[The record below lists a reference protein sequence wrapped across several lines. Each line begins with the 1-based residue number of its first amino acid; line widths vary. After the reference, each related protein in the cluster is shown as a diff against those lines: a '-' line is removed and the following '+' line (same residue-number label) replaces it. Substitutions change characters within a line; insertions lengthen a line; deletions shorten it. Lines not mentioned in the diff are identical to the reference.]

1 MGKMIV
7 IEGLDGAGTTTQS
20 KLLLSYLE
28 KRGISAIRT
37 AEPTK
42 SPFGQEIRKWL
53 ASPIE
58 KEPYL
63 LTMLALAFAADRMH
77 HVHHTLVPG
86 LRDNEFVIVDRY
98 VLSSLVYQ
106 GLHLPSSYVKEIN
119 RFALI
124 PDMTLVLDIP
134 AKDALVR
141 LAGREG
147 GKDFYES
154 RTLLEKIRGR
164 YAHFASEDPEQYTLI
179 DAAGSIDSVHQH
191 IINVVQQRFPI

>member
-7 IEGLDGAGTTTQS
+7 IEGMDGAGTTTQS
-20 KLLLSYLE
+20 QLLLDYLN
-28 KRGISAIRT
+28 KIGLKAIKS

-53 ASPIE
+53 ATPIE

-77 HVHHTLVPG
+77 HVHHTLAPA
-86 LRDNEFVIVDRY
+86 LKSYDFLIVDRY

-106 GLHLPSSYVKEIN
+106 GLHLPNAYITEIN

-124 PDMTLVLDIP
+124 PDVTLVLDIS
-134 AKDALVR
+134 AKEAINR
-141 LAGREG
+141 LGERASD
-147 GKDFYES
+147 KDFYE
-154 RTLLEKIRGR
+154 TKPTLEKIRAR
-164 YAHFASEDPEQYTLI
+164 YLHFVDQDLEHLVLI
-179 DAAGSIDSVHQH
+179 DASGSIEQVHNQIVSVVKRRFH
-191 IINVVQQRFPI
+191 I